1 MLKGKEKLIS
11 LMMITIV
18 WIIIFISLNKLFV
31 NLNQALKTNTH
42 QQKKLKEI

>member
-1 MLKGKEKLIS
+1 MLKDKEKIIS

-18 WIIIFISLNKLFV
+18 WIIILISLNKLFI
-31 NLNQALKTNTH
+31 NLNQAWKVNTH